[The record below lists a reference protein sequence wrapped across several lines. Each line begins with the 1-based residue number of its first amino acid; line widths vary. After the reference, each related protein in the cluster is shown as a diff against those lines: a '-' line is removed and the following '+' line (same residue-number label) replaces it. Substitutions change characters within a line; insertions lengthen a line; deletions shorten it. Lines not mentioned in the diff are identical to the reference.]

1 MYVGMGAIYRYRDYI
16 ALEDKQ
22 LWADFRSGDMDAFGA
37 IYHYYYRPLY
47 NYGYTIFSRKETIQD
62 CLHELFVEL
71 WERREHLSEVGNIKS
86 YLLVSFRRKIIQMLK
101 KKERFV
107 LADLTEASGIPQSSY
122 EDEFIENEQRF
133 IFSGRFRKA
142 FEKLPPRRREAVYLR
157 YYQELSYSQI
167 MAVMALQYQ
176 TVRDLIS
183 KGIKTL
189 RNYLDVVF

>member
-1 MYVGMGAIYRYRDYI
+1 MEAIYRYRNYI
-16 ALEDKQ
+16 ALDDKQ
-22 LWADFRSGDMDAFGA
+22 LWADFRSGDLDAFGA
-37 IYHYYYRPLY
+37 IYHHYYRLLY

-71 WERREHLSEVGNIKS
+71 WESRERLSEVNHIKS
-86 YLLVSFRRKIIQMLK
+86 YLLVSFRRKIIQLLK
-101 KKERFV
+101 KKQRF
-107 LADLTEASGIPQSSY
+107 AMAELTEASAIPHPSS
-122 EDEFIENEQRF
+122 EDEFIEKEQHF

-167 MAVMALQYQ
+167 MVVMELQYQ

-189 RNYLDVVF
+189 RDCLDVVF